1 MIPLFARLYTYKIPI
16 GTESRMTAAS
26 ASAAPAAS
34 SSSAFLAIF
43 WGGLACGVFDITQAC
58 IAWGIQNHLSPMRI
72 FQSVAAGLLGTD
84 SFKGGMKTAILGG
97 VLHFF
102 IAFSWAAIYYIA
114 SRRFPLMVEQAVLSG
129 LIYGE
134 LVWLA
139 MNFVVIPLSALH
151 RWPVWTKASII
162 TGPIGHLFLVG
173 LPIALAVRRW
183 DPLK

>member
-1 MIPLFARLYTYKIPI
+1 
-16 GTESRMTAAS
+16 MTAAS
-26 ASAAPAAS
+26 ASAAP

-72 FQSVAAGLLGTD
+72 FQSIAAGLLGPKA
-84 SFKGGMKTAILGG
+84 FQGGMKTAILGG

-114 SRRFPLMVEQAVLSG
+114 SRRLPFMVEKAVLSG
-129 LIYGE
+129 LLYGE
-134 LVWLA
+134 LVWLT

-151 RWPVWTKASII
+151 RWPVSDQGFDHYRTHSATYSWWACRSRWRSGG
-162 TGPIGHLFLVG
+162 GPENLDCQKCQNCQESWI
-173 LPIALAVRRW
+173 
-183 DPLK
+183 